1 MTELNDQQLA
11 NLTTRIIHW
20 MRYDPALLRSVARE
34 QAEPWT
40 LEEYYREFPEEDPGD
55 E

>member
-11 NLTTRIIHW
+11 NLTARIIGW
-20 MRYDPALLRSVARE
+20 MLQDPHLLQSVARE
-34 QAEPWT
+34 QAEPWA